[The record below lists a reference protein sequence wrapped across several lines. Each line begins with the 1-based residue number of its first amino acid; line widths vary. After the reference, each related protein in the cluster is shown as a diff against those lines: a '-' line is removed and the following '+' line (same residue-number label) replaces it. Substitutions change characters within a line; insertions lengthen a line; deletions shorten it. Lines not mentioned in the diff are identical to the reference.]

1 MSNTATNNI
10 LLALKLTTKDFKTE
24 MQGALTLLTNFEKA
38 VELEDSL
45 IEFIYGSDI
54 DVEGLKKEDVKTY
67 IRYLADR
74 RLLQLGLK
82 PIYKQKDNPLTWL
95 DWVVSG
101 DSFKNFFEGTVT
113 DYNADG
119 MKGDWGW

>member
-1 MSNTATNNI
+1 M
-10 LLALKLTTKDFKTE
+10 
-24 MQGALTLLTNFEKA
+24 
-38 VELEDSL
+38 

-54 DVEGLKKEDVKTY
+54 DIEGLKKQDVKTY

-82 PIYKQKDNPLTWL
+82 PIYKQKNNPLTWL

-119 MKGDWGW
+119 MKGGWGW